1 MERSDEGLALAVEHP
16 VPGTVVVRVAG
27 ELTRTTGP
35 RLARLLDV
43 LAAPPGRVRH
53 LVVDLGDVRS
63 FGVGGL
69 DVLRRA
75 AHGCGQLGVDLH
87 VCGVA
92 ARAELLPTAVVERL
106 AVFRTF
112 PTVEQAV
119 AALAGEPAL
128 PRA

>member
-1 MERSDEGLALAVEHP
+1 MEPFDEGLALAVEHP

-75 AHGCGQLGVDLH
+75 AHGCGRLGVDTH

-92 ARAELLPTAVVERL
+92 ARVELLPMAVVERL